1 MHFTQSVIDNLK
13 VYLILQMLWIWM
25 SDRMWCGYQCQCK
38 YLCIHDYCSR
48 KQELRHIYGKE
59 WWWLLFFYC
68 WLRLLL
74 LFLATFRFRSRLP
87 EAAGVHEPVNNT
99 ETRVQLRSFQ
109 SWWWWGWWWG
119 GGGGWWG
126 WWWWGWR
133 IIMIN
138 SVCRVVH
145 LRLSTR
151 NSLDGHLLNLAT
163 ISPIYLYEVFRVLDV
178 MKQICTFSSMKLQ
191 SLPILSKCLSFAVFF
206 AQNCPYSAC

>member
-1 MHFTQSVIDNLK
+1 MIIVQDNK
-13 VYLILQMLWIWM
+13 SWDIFMVK
-25 SDRMWCGYQCQCK
+25 SDDDCC
-38 YLCIHDYCSR
+38 
-48 KQELRHIYGKE
+48 
-59 WWWLLFFYC
+59 FFYC

-206 AQNCPYSAC
+206 AQNCPYSARLEALTASRKNWMHWLECDVDNDEGTKREQV